1 MRVVID
7 TTKLNE
13 IMRRMPGTSQQVV
26 QKMAQ
31 DSQTEVVNNF
41 SAQSPSPEGDPPGVD
56 TSALKNS
63 IVAEPRGEGW
73 VLHDGVEYGV
83 HLEYGTMSMGA
94 RPFFAPAIERMMNN
108 LPSDLAEA
116 VYIDGDVS

>member
-7 TTKLNE
+7 KTRLEQLIRNMPTT
-13 IMRRMPGTSQQVV
+13 SDQVV
-26 QKMAQ
+26 QKMVQDAQ
-31 DSQTEVVNNF
+31 AEVVNNF
-41 SAQSPSPEGDPPGVD
+41 NVQSPAPAGEAPGVD

-94 RPFFAPAIERMMNN
+94 RPFMLPAIERMMNN